1 MSGSTPY
8 AKFGKFGHPPVIFIY
23 STIVEQMM
31 KTIKFRIEPNSEQRR
46 IIDQMIDANRIV
58 YNNMLTACKIH
69 YGNTKKYQQYS
80 I

>member
-1 MSGSTPY
+1 
-8 AKFGKFGHPPVIFIY
+8 
-23 STIVEQMM
+23 M
-31 KTIKFRIEPNSEQRR
+31 KTIKFRIEPNSEQRKV
-46 IIDQMIDANRIV
+46 IDQMIDANRIV